1 MVFFCGHW
9 MSEKS
14 EQIRVG
20 VIGRAHGVQGEVR
33 VCTENDSLL
42 KVKKVYLGEDRVAY
56 EVKRASRGG
65 RFITLELAG
74 VSDRD
79 RAGELTGQEIWI
91 DRSGL
96 KPLRGAFYVCE
107 LVGSSIVDET
117 GHVWGVVNAV
127 MPSGAHDLLRY
138 VRPDGGTG
146 LVPFVKAHVGK
157 IDREAKTITVESS
170 WMAELDAI
178 YGE

>member
-1 MVFFCGHW
+1 MN
-9 MSEKS
+9 EKS

-42 KVKKVYLGEDRVAY
+42 KVKKVYLGEARVEY
-56 EVKRASRGG
+56 EVLRASRGG
-65 RFITLELAG
+65 RFVTLELSG

-79 RAGELTGQEIWI
+79 KAAELTGQEIWI

-96 KPLRGAFYVCE
+96 KPLRGAFYVCD
-107 LVGSSIVDET
+107 LVGSTIVDET
-117 GHVWGVVNAV
+117 GHAWGVVNAV

-138 VRPDGGTG
+138 VRPGGGTG

-157 IDREAKTITVESS
+157 IDREAKTIMVESS
-170 WMAELDAI
+170 WMSELDAI